1 MRREDGGELRKD
13 GCGDSSLRRG
23 LPWQNGIAH
32 HDRLVADNRTK
43 YDLVSYCSCY
53 SHFFNLPGLELS
65 QFESSTR
72 SMKEND
78 VAERGPL
85 PRRRVCVLS
94 GELMPLLKLEWRL
107 KEALT

>member
-13 GCGDSSLRRG
+13 GCGDSSPRRG

-65 QFESSTR
+65 QFESSTW